1 MSNYFDKLYDK
12 LYEKLET
19 GDIILFH
26 GTSKVSCCIEFW
38 TCSKYS
44 HIGMILKDPIYI
56 DSKLT
61 GLYLWQSGRE
71 GFPEAEDNMNIYG
84 VQISSLKKV
93 LKECSLKNV
102 YVRKLFS
109 KLPLNRD
116 PLMINKLKLIH
127 QEIHHHDYD
136 LNPLDWL
143 LAGEYQ
149 LDTWINLPENEKKYL
164 LHQQPKGIPSSVWC
178 SALIGFIY
186 YNLGL
191 IKNPNWKLLS
201 PQDWSYKNNKLLMFN
216 NCSLYKDTPIKKI

>member
-1 MSNYFDKLYDK
+1 MSDYFDKLYD
-12 LYEKLET
+12 KLET

-26 GTSKVSCCIEFW
+26 GTRKVSCCIEFF

-44 HIGMILKDPIYI
+44 HVGMILKNPVYI

-61 GLYLWQSGRE
+61 GLYLWQSGKE
-71 GFPEAEDNMNIYG
+71 DFPEAEDNMNIYG

-93 LKECSLKNV
+93 LKECNLKNV

-127 QEIHHHDYD
+127 QEIHHHGYD

-143 LAGEYQ
+143 SAGEYQ
-149 LDTWINLPENEKKYL
+149 LDNWFEEPKNKKSL
-164 LHQQPKGIPSSVWC
+164 LFDGKSIPSTIWC

-201 PQDWSYKNNKLLMFN
+201 PQDWSYKNNKVLMLN
-216 NCSLYKDTPIKKI
+216 DCSLHRDIPIKKILT